1 MRLYGIHYDVGT
13 HTVEGGTTRETLPR
27 EVCEREMRAIARDL
41 HATAVRSGGHDPER
55 LPRRRQPLNLRRDGA
70 GRSRARQAV
79 GGDRVRLRHLPGRSR
94 PGRPRLDGGR
104 PRGRPPRP
112 RPGIVRLDAAAFGL
126 VRAWPDG
133 RSEPKAAFRALAAH
147 FLAHRHA

>member
-1 MRLYGIHYDVGT
+1 
-13 HTVEGGTTRETLPR
+13 
-27 EVCEREMRAIARDL
+27 MRAAAGHGKPLVVTEFGCATYRGAPDRGGL
-41 HATAVRSGGHDPER
+41 AWTAVD
-55 LPRRRQPLNLRRDGA
+55 
-70 GRSRARQAV
+70 RAA
-79 GGDRVRLRHLPGRSR
+79 
-94 PGRPRLDGGR
+94 
-104 PRGRPPRP
+104 RPPRL